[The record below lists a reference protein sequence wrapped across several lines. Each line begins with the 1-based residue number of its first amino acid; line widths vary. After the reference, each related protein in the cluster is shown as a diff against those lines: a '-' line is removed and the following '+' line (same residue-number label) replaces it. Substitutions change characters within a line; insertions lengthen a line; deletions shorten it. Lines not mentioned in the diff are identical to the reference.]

1 MNSCLNSCFFL
12 AFIDASESFKYT
24 EYGMNL
30 GVKLVQLPQ
39 LIISMLLFIIL
50 FFGIGFLLNMLLR
63 STWIMAVVYPLV
75 VVFIVDKVRFY
86 EYFTSPGTAFPD
98 LINRLLSLQVADIL
112 ILTSGFVGTIIAGI
126 AIRVLRSKGYQMF

>member
-1 MNSCLNSCFFL
+1 M
-12 AFIDASESFKYT
+12 
-24 EYGMNL
+24 
-30 GVKLVQLPQ
+30 QLPQ

-63 STWIMAVVYPLV
+63 STWIMAVIYPLV

-86 EYFTSPGTAFPD
+86 EYFTSPKTAFSD
-98 LINRLLSLQVADIL
+98 LISRLLGLQVADIL